1 MGKESFDLKTAVE
14 QIIGR
19 EGETATLLSRCLVSL
34 TCCRKITPK
43 RWRESTKIKV
53 GDSSYEKDVY
63 GRADRQHFTR
73 F

>member
-34 TCCRKITPK
+34 KLCRGGFAP
-43 RWRESTKIKV
+43 RQFNRSA
-53 GDSSYEKDVY
+53 SRLSEKE
-63 GRADRQHFTR
+63 
-73 F
+73 